1 MSSEDEED
9 VVDDCDG
16 GGPSSASDLKLDER
30 GFPIGTAAIA
40 SGGGGRLVATAN
52 PLQLKLEKQKREAE
66 EKAKAAAK
74 KASLQSRLAAFGGGS
89 SAEPSPK
96 SPPAAS
102 PAAPPAAPLAPATA
116 PVAEVALDSRVVNM
130 MKSA

>member
-40 SGGGGRLVATAN
+40 L
-52 PLQLKLEKQKREAE
+52 
-66 EKAKAAAK
+66 
-74 KASLQSRLAAFGGGS
+74 SLYTVLHPEVRRVRRQSRHEVETTTEL
-89 SAEPSPK
+89 PR
-96 SPPAAS
+96 PPQS
-102 PAAPPAAPLAPATA
+102 Q
-116 PVAEVALDSRVVNM
+116 
-130 MKSA
+130 